1 MLERVFLADLDLSGY
16 QASTDV
22 GQLEEL
28 RELARPLRG
37 AKILHVN
44 ATPYGGGVAEILRS
58 VVPLL
63 RSLGL
68 VAEWHLIRGDHRFF
82 AVTKAM
88 HNGLQG
94 ADGPLAGRDQDNY
107 REHSRANAA
116 NLDADHDIIFIHDP
130 QPLGLLGVQRG
141 RRARWVWRCHIDT
154 SDPNPSVWNFLRPF
168 LDGYDA
174 AVFTMDAFVPPGL
187 SVPRIATIPPA
198 IDPQSPKNMG
208 IDGDCAER
216 LLALDRRGPGRPLV
230 TQVCRFDPWKDPLG
244 VIAAFRLA
252 PPRGAGAAARDGR
265 IDGHGRP

>member
-58 VVPLL
+58 EVPLL

-130 QPLGLLGVQRG
+130 QPLGLRAYSGAAG
-141 RRARWVWRCHIDT
+141 ARWVWRCHIDT
-154 SDPNPSVWNFLRPF
+154 SDPNPSVWNFLQGF

-208 IDGDCAER
+208 IDGDLAER
-216 LLALDRRGPGRPLV
+216 LLRWIGVDPARPLV
-230 TQVCRFDPWKDPLG
+230 TQVSRFDKVEGSAGRDRCLP
-244 VIAAFRLA
+244 LA
-252 PPRGAGAAARDGR
+252 PPTGGWGTARDGR

>member
-58 VVPLL
+58 EVPLL

-107 REHSRANAA
+107 REHFPGQCRKPGCRSRHHLHPRSPAPGVA
-116 NLDADHDIIFIHDP
+116 
-130 QPLGLLGVQRG
+130 GVQRG
-141 RRARWVWRCHIDT
+141 RRGTVGVALPYRYFRPEPVCVEFPAGVLGRLRRCGVHDGRVRSARSLRAADCHD
-154 SDPNPSVWNFLRPF
+154 
-168 LDGYDA
+168 
-174 AVFTMDAFVPPGL
+174 PPGN
-187 SVPRIATIPPA
+187 RPPK
-198 IDPQSPKNMG
+198 PEEH
-208 IDGDCAER
+208 GDR
-216 LLALDRRGPGRPLV
+216 WGSG
-230 TQVCRFDPWKDPLG
+230 
-244 VIAAFRLA
+244 
-252 PPRGAGAAARDGR
+252 
-265 IDGHGRP
+265 